1 VENLKAASGHPMLIP
16 AAIDAV
22 KQWQY
27 RPYLLNGEPMAV
39 QTQITVHFFLKSG

>member
-1 VENLKAASGHPMLIP
+1 MLIP

-27 RPYLLNGEPMAV
+27 RPYMLNGEAVAV
-39 QTQITVHFFLKSG
+39 QTQITVHFSLKPG